1 MPRPEHLLVLLVLCG
16 GGAAQLDLPPLYES
30 DVRANQRDR
39 VVVRPVKED
48 QQPDDD
54 KDHGLLGFS
63 SVDVPA
69 LLQEIDELGNQ
80 QCTSNVLAQWNYE
93 TDVNEV
99 TQITAV
105 GFFASDIEMIFSKN

>member
-1 MPRPEHLLVLLVLCG
+1 MLRPEHLLVLLVMCG

-30 DVRANQRDR
+30 DARANQQGRDR
-39 VVVRPVKED
+39 VEVRPVKEQRPEAD
-48 QQPDDD
+48 TE
-54 KDHGLLGFS
+54 HAHLGFS

-99 TQITAV
+99 TQISAV
-105 GFFASDIEMIFSKN
+105 GSMLDFVQN